1 MHDFLSTQS
10 EKFIESAGA
19 GTVHS
24 ASNCKN
30 RENREKVICKV
41 HVDQFSAAPIPK
53 VILHSVSNSKNRDV
67 HVDQFS
73 AVPILKVILQR
84 THGPIFSSSNTKI
97 NFSMCT
103 WTIFQ
108 ELQSQ
113 KKFWTDFRSS
123 NPKSNFENRQQRG
136 KNRAE
141 NEACQTLKISQYS
154 PISDREKFERSNPKT
169 NLGKPCNKFVKCP
182 LTFLAPLQ
190 HTVSSRPLKIQN
202 NVHIRILVLIFPKC
216 KILTNIPRVRFQF
229 LLIHPTAKLGSFEVV
244 AQELLI

>member
-1 MHDFLSTQS
+1 MSKQS
-10 EKFIESAGA
+10 EKFRSWKSAF
-19 GTVHS
+19 
-24 ASNCKN
+24 C
-30 RENREKVICKV
+30 I
-41 HVDQFSAAPIPK
+41 Q
-53 VILHSVSNSKNRDV
+53 
-67 HVDQFS
+67 
-73 AVPILKVILQR
+73 LQKQR
-84 THGPIFSSSNTKI
+84 STRGPIFRSSNPKSS
-97 NFSMCT
+97 FSKCT
-103 WTIFQ
+103 WAIFQ

-190 HTVSSRPLKIQN
+190 HTVCSRPLKIQN
-202 NVHIRILVLIFPKC
+202 NVRIRILVFIFAEMLDFGKYLQSAFSISTYSPNSQ
-216 KILTNIPRVRFQF
+216 TRF
-229 LLIHPTAKLGSFEVV
+229 L
-244 AQELLI
+244 